1 MQRRL
6 IAAILAVVL
15 AGIGAI
21 LLFNYVSHADDRA
34 MQNQQP
40 VDVLVATAPIP
51 PGTLGSAIKQFV
63 TTKQVPKSALAPD
76 ALSTLDDVQHLATIV
91 QLQPGQQL
99 SMNWFGEPGTAANGD
114 VAIPENMEVVSLK
127 LEEQRTVG
135 ARLAAGSK
143 ISAYASLEGKT
154 RRIFS
159 GVLVVNSAEGLIT
172 IAAKPVDV
180 QNLVLSLESGKVW
193 LAESAKLPS
202 PVAPITVKQLLG

>member
-34 MQNQQP
+34 MQNQEP
-40 VDVLVATAPIP
+40 VNVLVVTTTIP
-51 PGTLGSAIKQFV
+51 PGTLGSAVGPYV
-63 TTKQVPKSALAPD
+63 TTKQVPKVALAPQ
-76 ALSTLDDVQHLATIV
+76 ALDSLDEVQHLATIV
-91 QLQPGQQL
+91 ELQPGQQL
-99 SMNWFGEPGTAANGD
+99 SMNWFGEPGTSANGD
-114 VAIPENMEVVSLK
+114 VAIPESMEVVSLQ
-127 LEEQRTVG
+127 LESQRTVG
-135 ARLAAGSK
+135 SRLAAGSR
-143 ISAYASLEGKT
+143 ISAYASLEGTT
-154 RRIFS
+154 RRLFT
-159 GVLVVNSAEGLIT
+159 GVLVVSSTEGLVT

-202 PVAPITVKQLLG
+202 QVAPITVKRLLG